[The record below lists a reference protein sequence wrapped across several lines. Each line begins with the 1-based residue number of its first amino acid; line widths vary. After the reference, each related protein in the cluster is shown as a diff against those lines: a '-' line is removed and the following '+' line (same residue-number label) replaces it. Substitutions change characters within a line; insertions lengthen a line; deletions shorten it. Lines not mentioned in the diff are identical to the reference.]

1 MTDSLVLGC
10 SVYFNHMTF
19 DQSPEKTPVPS
30 AIKRVEDM
38 GLQELEDYEG
48 ELIRANK
55 SLNEFREN
63 EMKATIPNLG
73 TLSEIDKKIAK
84 NNEDLNKATEEIKN
98 INIKITVDAV
108 VRDLPNSKSA

>member
-1 MTDSLVLGC
+1 
-10 SVYFNHMTF
+10 MTF